1 MKGVSGGRVEGGRD
15 ERDEEGCE
23 RQRGSK
29 RWMRRQAGALIC
41 TSVTGVCVC
50 VYSTCMVCP
59 GSRVKESYSLK
70 MARGLASTALITHVK
85 AITPKHTSLRILV
98 SRWYTIHLKHIT
110 THAHTCLCETALHSR
125 SNLKITE

>member
-1 MKGVSGGRVEGGRD
+1 M
-15 ERDEEGCE
+15 DEE
-23 RQRGSK
+23 
-29 RWMRRQAGALIC
+29 AGGGTDLYEC
-41 TSVTGVCVC
+41 YRCVCVC

-125 SNLKITE
+125 STLKITE